1 MLNSSDP
8 TLSAAQ
14 KQSLSYAFIIFILQK
29 QKFLDING
37 SQLTARDYFL
47 PIPQRFQIPIKGN
60 VVRLACW
67 REPGDK
73 RQVRRVTLVHLYLT
87 QLDFSTSFTF
97 CYFVIVFMSLR

>member
-37 SQLTARDYFL
+37 SQLTISCPFL
-47 PIPQRFQIPIKGN
+47 K
-60 VVRLACW
+60 
-67 REPGDK
+67 
-73 RQVRRVTLVHLYLT
+73 
-87 QLDFSTSFTF
+87 DFKYQSEET
-97 CYFVIVFMSLR
+97 

>member
-8 TLSAAQ
+8 TLSGAQ

-47 PIPQRFQIPIKGN
+47 PIPQGFQIPIRGN
-60 VVRLACW
+60 VVRLAC
-67 REPGDK
+67 
-73 RQVRRVTLVHLYLT
+73 
-87 QLDFSTSFTF
+87 
-97 CYFVIVFMSLR
+97 